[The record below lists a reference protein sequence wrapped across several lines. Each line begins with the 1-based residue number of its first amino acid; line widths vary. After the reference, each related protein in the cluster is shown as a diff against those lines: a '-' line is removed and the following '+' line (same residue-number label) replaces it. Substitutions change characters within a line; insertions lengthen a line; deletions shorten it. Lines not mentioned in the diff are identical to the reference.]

1 MAQGTQC
8 LHAISNYMRKVELKY
23 QHVLPPSLHCFNLC
37 VTITGD
43 LLMISAVYYYKESEQ
58 ETRGSIFI
66 PGIPDMTSCR

>member
-37 VTITGD
+37 VTIIGD
-43 LLMISAVYYYKESEQ
+43 LLMITAVYYYKESEQ
-58 ETRGSIFI
+58 RNTWQHIYTRDTGYDI
-66 PGIPDMTSCR
+66 M